1 MRTNLSPAP
10 VNKPLIGSPGVTG
23 ALVPAL
29 FATAGERASTRFIEF
44 FTVTIRNPNTR
55 RAYAKAVTAFSDW
68 CTANGARHLVDI
80 EPVHVAAYVE
90 QLQAYLAA
98 PSVKQHLAAIRML
111 FDWLVVGQIVAT
123 NPAGSVRGPKHSVRQ
138 GKTPVLTAE
147 ETRTLLDSID
157 VTTLIGLRDRAI
169 VALMTYTF
177 ARVGALLKMLGEDY
191 YVQGK
196 RGWVRLHEKGGKE
209 HPMPCHHN
217 LEAYLDAYITA
228 AGIDNEKKLP
238 LFRSALARSG
248 RLTDRPLRQSD
259 VYRMLRRRAM
269 AAGIDT
275 EICCHTFRATG
286 ITTYLKNGGQL
297 ELAQRMANHES
308 ARTTGLYDRRND
320 DVSLDEIERIQI

>member
-1 MRTNLSPAP
+1 MTAHRSNASVVVARAP
-10 VNKPLIGSPGVTG
+10 VPTAP
-23 ALVPAL
+23 VPAL
-29 FATAGERASTRFIEF
+29 FAAAGQRASIRFIEF

-55 RAYAKAVTAFSDW
+55 RAYAKAVAAFSDW
-68 CTANGARHLVDI
+68 CTANGARNLADI
-80 EPVHVAAYVE
+80 EPVHVAAYIE
-90 QLQAYLAA
+90 QLQASLAA

-138 GKTPVLTAE
+138 GKTSVLTAE

-157 VTTLIGLRDRAI
+157 VSTLIGLRDRAI
-169 VALMTYTF
+169 IALMTYTF

-209 HPMPCHHN
+209 HPMPCHHT
-217 LEAYLDAYITA
+217 LEAYLDTYVTA
-228 AGIDNEKKLP
+228 AGIDAEKKRP

-248 RLTDRPLRQSD
+248 RLTDRPMRQSD
-259 VYRMLRRRAM
+259 VYRMLRRRSM

-308 ARTTGLYDRRND
+308 ARTTGLYDRRSD
-320 DVSLDEIERIQI
+320 EVSLDEIERIQI